1 MITNLTQLQVNNKR
15 VLVRVD
21 YNVPMKDGIIQ
32 SDLRMVESLP
42 TIKYLLNNGA
52 KVILCSHFGRPEGK
66 FNEKY
71 SLKPVYEHLQELLP
85 TVKTYFCADILAEET
100 LNTVN
105 QMLAGELC
113 LLENVR
119 FYEGEE
125 KNSEEFVDSLAR
137 LADMFVFDAFGSA
150 HRKHASTVGIAYKLP
165 SAVGFLVNKELT
177 AFDKVLNNPKKPIV
191 AILGGAKINDK
202 IGIIENLLSK
212 VDTILIG
219 GGMCF
224 TFLKALKARVGNSIV
239 DDSKIEVAYDII
251 KKAID
256 KKVEIILPKDFVCAQ
271 SINDDNLSLY
281 NVGEIPDDLMGL
293 DIGPKTIKL
302 FAKKIKKAKTI
313 IWNGPLGAY
322 ENENFENGTN
332 MIAYS
337 VAKNK
342 KCYSVVGGGDVVSAL
357 QQSGY
362 AEFIS
367 HISTGGGAG
376 LKLLEGKSL
385 FAITAIQN
393 SKINQ

>member
-1 MITNLTQLQVNNKR
+1 MIKNLTQLQVNNKR

-21 YNVPMKDGIIQ
+21 YNVPVKDGVIQ
-32 SDLRMVESLP
+32 SDLRMVESLS
-42 TIKYLLNNGA
+42 TIKYLLNSGA

-71 SLKPVYEHLQELLP
+71 SLKPIFNHLQELLP
-85 TVKTYFCADILAEET
+85 NVKMYFCEDILSNET
-100 LNTVN
+100 LNLTN
-105 QMLAGELC
+105 QMNPGELC

-125 KNSEEFVDSLAR
+125 KNSEDFVDALAK
-137 LADMFVFDAFGSA
+137 LADLFVFDAFGSA
-150 HRKHASTVGIAYKLP
+150 HRKHASTVGVAYKLP
-165 SAVGFLVNKELT
+165 SAVGFLVNKELV
-177 AFDKVLNNPKKPIV
+177 AFDKVLNNPKKPVV

-202 IGIIENLLSK
+202 IGLIENLLNK

-224 TFLKALKARVGNSIV
+224 TFLKALKAKIGKSIV
-239 DDSKIEVAYDII
+239 DDSKLDVAYNII

-256 KKVEIILPKDFVCAQ
+256 KKVEIVLPKDFVCAKD
-271 SINDDNLSLY
+271 INDNNIELY
-281 NVGEIPDDLMGL
+281 NVGEIPDDMMGL
-293 DIGPKTIKL
+293 DIGPKTVKL

-322 ENENFENGTN
+322 ESENFENGTN
-332 MIAYS
+332 MIAYN

-385 FAITAIQN
+385 FAITAIEN
-393 SKINQ
+393 SKTNQ

>member
-71 SLKPVYEHLQELLP
+71 SLKPVYEHLKELLP

-202 IGIIENLLSK
+202 IGIIENLLNK